1 MWNPNQHSDQENLQ
15 WSWLRAVEW
24 GRWPI
29 FISQIFGPPM
39 LLIFNWLTVIIF
51 FVVLNI
57 LWSVF
62 VRYKY
67 VSINLAFIG
76 VLVTKLKWLI
86 CPLLG
91 YYFYS
96 HNEKLVAAIALFWPL
111 LIFILGALPTTQN
124 GIIQNMFMNK
134 LGYTKNNFTISSN

>member
-1 MWNPNQHSDQENLQ
+1 MWNPNQHTDQENLQ
-15 WSWLRAVEW
+15 WCWLRAVEW

-29 FISQIFGPPM
+29 FISQVFAPLM
-39 LLIFNWLTVIIF
+39 LLVVSWQIVIIF
-51 FVVLNI
+51 VVALNI
-57 LWSVF
+57 MWAFF

-67 VSINLAFIG
+67 VNINLAFIG
-76 VLVTKLKWLI
+76 ALVIKLKWLI

-96 HNEKLVAAIALFWPL
+96 RNEKIVAVIALFWPL
-111 LIFILGALPTTQN
+111 LIFIIGAFPTTQI

-134 LGYTKNNFTISSN
+134 LGYTKQNQ

>member
-1 MWNPNQHSDQENLQ
+1 MWNPNQHTDQENLQ
-15 WSWLRAVEW
+15 WCWLRAVEW

-29 FISQIFGPPM
+29 FISQVLAPLM
-39 LLIFNWLTVIIF
+39 LLIFSWPTVIICV
-51 FVVLNI
+51 VVLNI
-57 LWSVF
+57 FWAVF

-67 VSINLAFIG
+67 VSMNLAFIS
-76 VLVTKLKWLI
+76 VIAIKLKWLI

-96 HNEKLVAAIALFWPL
+96 RDEKLVAAISFFWPL
-111 LIFILGALPTTQN
+111 LIFIIGALPTTQI

-134 LGYTKNNFTISSN
+134 LGYTNKDLTINSN

>member
-1 MWNPNQHSDQENLQ
+1 MWNSNEHTDQENLQ
-15 WSWLRAVEW
+15 WCWLRAVEW

-29 FISQIFGPPM
+29 FISQTLAPPM
-39 LLIFNWLTVIIF
+39 LLISNWLAVIIC

-57 LWSVF
+57 LWALF

-76 VLVTKLKWLI
+76 VLITKLKWLI
-86 CPLLG
+86 CPLFG

-96 HNEKLVAAIALFWPL
+96 HDEMMKAAIAFFWPL
-111 LIFILGALPTTQN
+111 LIFIIGALPTTQI
-124 GIIQNMFMNK
+124 GIIQNMMMAK
-134 LGYTKNNFTISSN
+134 LGYARNDSLINSN